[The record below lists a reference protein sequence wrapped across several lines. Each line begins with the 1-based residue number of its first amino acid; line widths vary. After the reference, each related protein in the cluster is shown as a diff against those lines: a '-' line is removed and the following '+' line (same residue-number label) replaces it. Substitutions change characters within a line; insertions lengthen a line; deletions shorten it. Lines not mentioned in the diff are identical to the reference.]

1 MNHLEKVVLLS
12 DRQVEGEVGF
22 QWTSYWKRRIISQKR
37 GQAGIIDPSL
47 TKHAVCKWSF
57 IKHEKTKFK
66 NFLHE
71 WSCLNNDAK

>member
-12 DRQVEGEVGF
+12 DTQVEGEVGF

-47 TKHAVCKWSF
+47 TKHANGVLLNMRKRN
-57 IKHEKTKFK
+57 IKPFFM
-66 NFLHE
+66 NGP
-71 WSCLNNDAK
+71 A